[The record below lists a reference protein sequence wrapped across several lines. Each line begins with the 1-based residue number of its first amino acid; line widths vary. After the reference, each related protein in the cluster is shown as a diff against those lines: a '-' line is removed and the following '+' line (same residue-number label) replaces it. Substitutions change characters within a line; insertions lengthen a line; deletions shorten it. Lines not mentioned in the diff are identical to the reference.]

1 MRIAVCDD
9 ESYFVKELVKNI
21 YKYAN
26 LHNWEPVVDSYYS
39 GMSLSLSQKKYDII
53 ILDFQMDD
61 INGIDTAKLL
71 RKGKNR
77 FSCIIFLTNYPEIAI
92 PAYEVDTYRFVV
104 KNDLFDGLYNAFDDY
119 RLSIK
124 PDYDIS
130 IKSGNEY
137 LTIYTEN
144 KDILIHL
151 SNNEIITTK
160 TNLTTL
166 FSEVPHTHFFKIHKS
181 YIVNFKYIAIQGSNY
196 IKLKGFPLIIP
207 ISRQQLSKFKIAYYN
222 FIKDL

>member
-1 MRIAVCDD
+1 
-9 ESYFVKELVKNI
+9 
-21 YKYAN
+21 
-26 LHNWEPVVDSYYS
+26 
-39 GMSLSLSQKKYDII
+39 
-53 ILDFQMDD
+53 MDY
-61 INGIDTAKLL
+61 INVIDTAKLL

-137 LTIYTEN
+137 LTIYTENIVFIEAQN